1 MKNFILF
8 LIIGISLIACRKDD
22 HNDEDG
28 QVMITG
34 TLGSGSKGSGED
46 YNRKGV
52 SLTDAA
58 SVVVFT
64 GERYTVSDIKNN
76 TFSLN
81 APVGSATALIF
92 VDAENRYIGNLTV
105 SGLNILP
112 LINLSDGDNTVI
124 DLSTLTLFETSVIP
138 ANNPIGNEIKISQE
152 DVKMLRELGSYFEAL
167 SKNLDSDNDGIL
179 DIFSGKNIVVNSEF
193 DVKGGVFGLNGTQAV
208 RLDSSQLELHYGMR
222 IAGFKAIV
230 PQTIDMSLTG
240 PELNPYTDIFTRG
253 YQYSDGCECFN
264 AFFGRQSQF
273 HNQGYIPL
281 PFGKGIYS
289 FSLDGIND
297 HTLSYSSISAKH
309 FLMLA
314 VPVLITNNEGIV
326 TRVEIEYML
335 PDGTPVDHSKYFTT
349 LAIQFKRTAMEV
361 LHQEGSIFDLQNRLP
376 DFENVS
382 ISVPVKID
390 DVTDIDILYTDLV
403 GNIYAI
409 GWSKQ

>member
-1 MKNFILF
+1 MKKIIFFIIL
-8 LIIGISLIACRKDD
+8 GISVIACKKDN
-22 HNDEDG
+22 HRDEDG
-28 QVMITG
+28 QVRITG
-34 TLGSGSKGSGED
+34 KIASDSKGYGND
-46 YNRKGV
+46 YNRKGA

-58 SVVVFT
+58 RVVVFT
-64 GERYTVSDIKNN
+64 GESYSVSEIKDNS
-76 TFSLN
+76 FSLN

-92 VDAENRYIGNLTV
+92 VDSENRYIGNLTV

-138 ANNPIGNEIKISQE
+138 ANNPIGNEIRISQE
-152 DVKMLRELGSYFEAL
+152 DVEMLREIGSYFEAL

-179 DIFSGKNIVVNSEF
+179 DVFAKKDIRVNSEF
-193 DVKGGVFGLNGTQAV
+193 DVRAGVFGLNGTPAV
-208 RLDSSQLELHYGMR
+208 RLASSQLELTYGMR
-222 IAGFKAIV
+222 IAGWKPVV
-230 PQTIDMSLTG
+230 PQTVNMSLTG
-240 PELNPYTDIFTRG
+240 PEGNPYTDIFPRG
-253 YQYSDGCECFN
+253 YQYNDGCECFN
-264 AFFGRQSQF
+264 AFFGRQSQY
-273 HNQGYIPL
+273 HNQGYVPL

-289 FSLDGIND
+289 FSLDGINN
-297 HTLSYSSISAKH
+297 HTLYYSSISAQH

-314 VPVLITNNEGIV
+314 VPVLITNSEGNV

-376 DFENVS
+376 DFENVA
-382 ISVPVKID
+382 ISVPLKID

-409 GWSKQ
+409 GWSKP